1 MAVLFFIFEICETA
15 FLWLYF
21 IVAAL
26 LAAREAFTFSI
37 ALLAK
42 PAVLSFTLVVA
53 LSHFCQVKSFF
64 ILAYPIFIIM
74 VIKVIF
80 TSSFCPFN
88 YIIKWHTLFDF
99 PSSYHLNHP
108 LNTLPIVLKI
118 CWCGTSGCFFGFP

>member
-53 LSHFCQVKSFF
+53 L
-64 ILAYPIFIIM
+64 AIFAA
-74 VIKVIF
+74 VFV
-80 TSSFCPFN
+80 
-88 YIIKWHTLFDF
+88 FDF

-108 LNTLPIVLKI
+108 LNTLPIVLNSRCSPYTLIILKQKE
-118 CWCGTSGCFFGFP
+118 P